1 MRVFVVG
8 AGLMGRGIAIAIASK
23 HEVVLQDVSEK
34 ALEAARE
41 QIPEE
46 LLSRIEFTTSLEKV
60 KDCDIVM
67 EAVFEDLKTKVEVL
81 REIEMLTSA
90 PLCSNTSVI
99 SVDDIA
105 EKLDSPSRFLGVHW
119 MNPPHVMPLVEIVI
133 SRFTN
138 SETVTFV
145 ESFLKELG
153 KEVVVCRRQSLVNRF
168 NAAVLSEASKM
179 IEEGIKAEDID
190 RVWKR
195 HLGLL
200 YTLFGPLGN
209 LDYIGLD
216 VAYYASLYLYSRFG
230 DEKFKPP
237 EWLEERI
244 KRGEL
249 GVKVGKGIYEY
260 SFKAY
265 EERVERLKKLLNF
278 LGLE

>member
-1 MRVFVVG
+1 MKVFVIG

-46 LLSRIEFTTSLEKV
+46 LLSKIEFTTTLEKV

-67 EAVFEDLKTKVEVL
+67 EAVFEDLNTKVEVL
-81 REIEMLTSA
+81 REVERLTNA

-105 EKLDSPSRFLGVHW
+105 ERLDSPSRFLGVHW

-133 SRFTN
+133 SRFTD
-138 SETVTFV
+138 SKTVAFV
-145 ESFLKELG
+145 EGFLRELG
-153 KEVVVCRRQSLVNRF
+153 KEVVVCKGQSLVNRF
-168 NAAVLSEASKM
+168 NAAVLSEASRM
-179 IEEGIKAEDID
+179 IEEGVRAEDVD
-190 RVWKR
+190 RVWKH

-216 VAYYASLYLYSRFG
+216 VAYYASLYLYKRFG

-237 EWLEERI
+237 EWLQEKI
-244 KRGEL
+244 KKGEV
-249 GVKVGKGIYEY
+249 GVKAGKGIYEY
-260 SFKAY
+260 GPKAY
-265 EERVERLKKLLNF
+265 EERVERLKKLLRF